1 MRTNIGTKLKFGKEE
16 RVFRLEFISNQRISP
31 QEFTKWKEA
40 CTEANISLPTIGKIS
55 DNTIFFILKM
65 ALLRNRPRSFEQVG
79 HETMF
84 VSSGKKHFFT
94 IYI

>member
-1 MRTNIGTKLKFGKEE
+1 MVETGKVYLVGKMRTNIGLKLKFGKEE

-55 DNTIFFILKM
+55 YNSTFDRKD
-65 ALLRNRPRSFEQVG
+65 ALAVLGIAFRQGSL
-79 HETMF
+79 
-84 VSSGKKHFFT
+84 
-94 IYI
+94 

>member
-1 MRTNIGTKLKFGKEE
+1 MRTNIGLKLKFGKEE

-55 DNTIFFILKM
+55 YYSIFDREDALAHTVAIWTFTFHKKSGFVKVILK
-65 ALLRNRPRSFEQVG
+65 ANFKPA
-79 HETMF
+79 
-84 VSSGKKHFFT
+84 
-94 IYI
+94 

>member
-1 MRTNIGTKLKFGKEE
+1 MVETGKVYLVGKMRTNIGCKLKFGKEE

-55 DNTIFFILKM
+55 YKVNSVQEAYTKCFAVHTLKYEIL
-65 ALLRNRPRSFEQVG
+65 QI
-79 HETMF
+79 T
-84 VSSGKKHFFT
+84 
-94 IYI
+94 

>member
-1 MRTNIGTKLKFGKEE
+1 MVETGKVYLVGKMRTNIGCKLKFGKEE

-55 DNTIFFILKM
+55 N
-65 ALLRNRPRSFEQVG
+65 
-79 HETMF
+79 
-84 VSSGKKHFFT
+84 
-94 IYI
+94 

>member
-1 MRTNIGTKLKFGKEE
+1 MRTNIGCKLKFGKEE

-55 DNTIFFILKM
+55 DNRIFYARDGV
-65 ALLRNRPRSFEQVG
+65 ALNLSQFFE
-79 HETMF
+79 
-84 VSSGKKHFFT
+84 
-94 IYI
+94 